1 MSCWGFIV
9 FIGNDLWYA
18 KAYSFPLQQ
27 LFLCK
32 GVCCIPRSQV
42 DKPSGRSVFYF
53 LPNLKSH
60 SDSHNPCFSSQ
71 LLMRWLDLNS
81 IEPCRPG
88 DLSNRFL
95 QRCMFLVQGTSAGYS
110 GGASFMSGPL
120 SVYEIVIYAI
130 YLTAAI
136 DSKSAA
142 RLCPALHDTIL
153 TNLSVN
159 PSVRVGTDQN
169 RWEWS

>member
-1 MSCWGFIV
+1 
-9 FIGNDLWYA
+9 
-18 KAYSFPLQQ
+18 
-27 LFLCK
+27 
-32 GVCCIPRSQV
+32 
-42 DKPSGRSVFYF
+42 
-53 LPNLKSH
+53 
-60 SDSHNPCFSSQ
+60 
-71 LLMRWLDLNS
+71 
-81 IEPCRPG
+81 
-88 DLSNRFL
+88 
-95 QRCMFLVQGTSAGYS
+95 MFLVQGTSAGYS

-142 RLCPALHDTIL
+142 RFCPALHDTIL

-169 RWEWS
+169 RWE